1 MKKLYEDDP
10 IKAAENPAYYYFQIM
25 NLLDEVALANRELTA
40 EEIKALDY
48 LMSKDELNI
57 GEPDDNPILDIADAN
72 DCYTEDDEL
81 CSTWDEMVIA
91 LRNNFISGD
100 RIHNYS
106 NEITEENYT
115 YGKEYL
121 ASAQQDISNGN
132 CVTSIFNFG
141 DKPYDIS
148 IEIQR
153 EDDSLW
159 LIIDDNRNPNN
170 LMRGNAEFTVLEF
183 LTLNR
188 EKFDKTIND
197 ILEND
202 MFPDPE

>member
-10 IKAAENPAYYYFQIM
+10 IQAAENPAYYYYFQIM
-25 NLLDEVALANRELTA
+25 NLLDGVALANRDLTE
-40 EEIKALDY
+40 EEIEALDY
-48 LMSKDELNI
+48 LRKKDGGAIE
-57 GEPDDNPILDIADAN
+57 EMADAN
-72 DCYTEDDEL
+72 DCYTENEEL
-81 CSTWDEMVIA
+81 CSTWPEMVIA

-159 LIIDDNRNPNN
+159 LIIDDNRDPNN

-188 EKFDKTIND
+188 EKFDKVIND
-197 ILEND
+197 VLEND

>member
-1 MKKLYEDDP
+1 MKKLYEDDL
-10 IKAAENPAYYYFQIM
+10 IQAAENPAYYYFQIM
-25 NLLDEVALANRELTA
+25 NLLDGAALANRDLTE
-40 EEIKALDY
+40 EEIEALDY
-48 LMSKDELNI
+48 LRKKDGGAIE
-57 GEPDDNPILDIADAN
+57 EMADAN
-72 DCYTEDDEL
+72 DCYTENEEL
-81 CSTWDEMVIA
+81 CSTWPEMVIA

-159 LIIDDNRNPNN
+159 LIIDDNRDPNN

-188 EKFDKTIND
+188 EKFDKVIND
-197 ILEND
+197 VLEND

>member
-10 IKAAENPAYYYFQIM
+10 IQAAENPAYYYFQIM
-25 NLLDEVALANRELTA
+25 NLLDGAALANRNLTE
-40 EEIKALDY
+40 EEIEALNY
-48 LMSKDELNI
+48 LRKKDGGAIE
-57 GEPDDNPILDIADAN
+57 EMADAN
-72 DCYTEDDEL
+72 DCYTENEEL
-81 CSTWDEMVIA
+81 CSTWPEMVIA

-132 CVTSIFNFG
+132 CITSIFNFG

-159 LIIDDNRNPNN
+159 LIIDDNRDPNN

-183 LTLNR
+183 LTLDR
-188 EKFDKTIND
+188 EKFDKVIND
-197 ILEND
+197 VLEND

>member
-10 IKAAENPAYYYFQIM
+10 IQAAENPAYYYFQIM
-25 NLLDEVALANRELTA
+25 NLLDGAALANRNLTE
-40 EEIKALDY
+40 EEIEALNY
-48 LMSKDELNI
+48 LRKKDGGAIE
-57 GEPDDNPILDIADAN
+57 EMADAN
-72 DCYTEDDEL
+72 DCYTENEEL
-81 CSTWDEMVIA
+81 CSTWPEMVIA

-121 ASAQQDISNGN
+121 ASAQQDISDGN

-141 DKPYDIS
+141 DNPYDIS

-153 EDDSLW
+153 EDDFLW
-159 LIIDDNRNPNN
+159 LIIDDNRDPNN

-188 EKFDKTIND
+188 EKFDKVIND
-197 ILEND
+197 VLEND